1 MLLRLLLRL
10 NNLKLN
16 NLNPLHLNPLRSTSA
31 MVVAIAA
38 VIVGAIG
45 ARATSIDGWNY
56 DPASGQLKFEVADG
70 VKPRH
75 FLMAQPA
82 RIVVD
87 LQDTQVGNALA
98 ETSYASG
105 PVKKITVDQLQPG
118 LVRVTLFMA
127 ADAVFLKGQVAI
139 DRVGDGLR
147 SVSDVWSVRPLLAGM
162 STTGTAENPSG
173 VVVSGNEVVSGN
185 AIVPVIPSV
194 SPISGETNLPGRFNQ
209 SSEPAV
215 VPTVGELP
223 PGMTSVM
230 LSARVKPVATK
241 PVATKPAEIKP
252 AEIKPAE
259 IKAPAKPVSEVI
271 PIAVPQL
278 VLVNPVEIKPA
289 VNLPVVTKL
298 ETAGTIATRPSDLLQ
313 TTPAVLEVPAMAM
326 PPITVPSLEMGLP
339 KGEHLKVQ
347 GNSSSVVSA
356 MPIPDGIPAI
366 VPGVGSGVPTVSVPP
381 LGSLW
386 VTPAAVPSVIPSGL
400 PSAMPNVIPSV
411 MPAAMPNVLPA
422 MTPNVGVMPLPDRVP
437 SIVPTVPRV
446 SPMQSLSPLVSPVMQ
461 PQTQVVQTENYR
473 PSGSGVQAVERQ
485 AIANSPASVVPGL
498 IQFGQPLGETGGVTS
513 LPPEMPPVLTNGVN
527 LSVNNGLMLPIGT
540 VLKVRYTGISSVA
553 VKNGE
558 ARHEMLV
565 LQTTIRDRSGLVIAP
580 EGTTIYGRFEG
591 GAMNNRFV
599 ASAIAIQG
607 QRVALVA
614 ESGDLG
620 GSRNPKQGSLLQNS
634 GIGALAGII
643 IGGLTGGNVIGGAAA
658 GAAITYATTPKVT
671 AVQPGQVLEIR
682 LTQDW
687 VLPGGLA
694 MDDRSG
700 VADPISRGF

>member
-1 MLLRLLLRL
+1 MLLRLLLR
-10 NNLKLN
+10 LN

-38 VIVGAIG
+38 VIVGAVG

-98 ETSYASG
+98 ETAYASG

-139 DRVGDGLR
+139 DRVGDGQR

-162 STTGTAENPSG
+162 SPTGTAENPSG
-173 VVVSGNEVVSGN
+173 VVVSGNKVVAGN

-194 SPISGETNLPGRFNQ
+194 SPISGETNLPGRFNR

-223 PGMTSVM
+223 PGMASVV

-252 AEIKPAE
+252 AETKPAE
-259 IKAPAKPVSEVI
+259 IKAPAKPMSEVI

-278 VLVNPVEIKPA
+278 VLVKPVEIKSVEIKPA
-289 VNLPVVTKL
+289 VTKL

-313 TTPAVLEVPAMAM
+313 TTPAVLEVLAMAM
-326 PPITVPSLEMGLP
+326 PPIPVPSLEMGLP
-339 KGEHLKVQ
+339 NGERLKVQ
-347 GNSSSVVSA
+347 GNPSSVVSA

-366 VPGVGSGVPTVSVPP
+366 VLGVGSGVPTVSVPP

-411 MPAAMPNVLPA
+411 MPAAMPNVMPA
-422 MTPNVGVMPLPDRVP
+422 VTPNVGVMPLPDRVP

-446 SPMQSLSPLVSPVMQ
+446 SPMPILSPSVSPIMQ

-473 PSGSGVQAVERQ
+473 PSGSGVQPVERQ

-513 LPPEMPPVLTNGVN
+513 LPPEMPPRLTNGVN
-527 LSVNNGLMLPIGT
+527 PSVNNGLMLPIGT

-558 ARHEMLV
+558 ARQEMLV

-607 QRVALVA
+607 QMVALVA

-634 GIGALAGII
+634 GIGALVGII

-687 VLPGGLA
+687 VLPGGVA

-700 VADPISRGF
+700 AAGPISRGF

>member
-31 MVVAIAA
+31 VVVAIAA

-162 STTGTAENPSG
+162 SSTGTAENPSG
-173 VVVSGNEVVSGN
+173 VVVSGDKVIAGN

-223 PGMTSVM
+223 PGMASVV

-241 PVATKPAEIKP
+241 PAEIKT
-252 AEIKPAE
+252 
-259 IKAPAKPVSEVI
+259 PAKPVSEVI

-422 MTPNVGVMPLPDRVP
+422 VTPNVGVMPLPDRVP

-513 LPPEMPPVLTNGVN
+513 LPPEMPPRLTNGVN

-558 ARHEMLV
+558 ARQEMLV

-591 GAMNNRFV
+591 GVMNSRFV

-643 IGGLTGGNVIGGAAA
+643 IGGLTGGNMIGGAAA

-687 VLPGGLA
+687 VLPSGLA

>member
-10 NNLKLN
+10 NSLKLN
-16 NLNPLHLNPLRSTSA
+16 HLNPLRSMRA
-31 MVVAIAA
+31 IGVAIVLVTLSAT
-38 VIVGAIG
+38 G

-56 DPASGQLKFEVADG
+56 DPASGQLTFEIADG

-98 ETSYASG
+98 ETTYASG

-139 DRVGDGLR
+139 DRVGDGQR
-147 SVSDVWSVRPLLAGM
+147 SVSDVWSVRPLLVGM
-162 STTGTAENPSG
+162 SPVSPIASPVG
-173 VVVSGNEVVSGN
+173 VVVPGNTAVPGN
-185 AIVPVIPSV
+185 TIVPVIPPV
-194 SPISGETNLPGRFNQ
+194 SPMSGETSLSGRFNR

-215 VPTVGELP
+215 VPTLSELP
-223 PGMTSVM
+223 PGMASVM
-230 LSARVKPVATK
+230 LSARVKPVETK
-241 PVATKPAEIKP
+241 PVEIKP
-252 AEIKPAE
+252 VEIPPVG
-259 IKAPAKPVSEVI
+259 IQPIVMPVSEVI

-278 VLVNPVEIKPA
+278 VLTKPAEIKPTM
-289 VNLPVVTKL
+289 TKL
-298 ETAGTIATRPSDLLQ
+298 ETAGTIATKPSDLLQ
-313 TTPAVLEVPAMAM
+313 TTPATLAVPVMAM
-326 PPITVPSLEMGLP
+326 PPIQVPSFEMGLP
-339 KGEHLKVQ
+339 KNDRLKVQ
-347 GNSSSVVSA
+347 GASSRVVSA

-366 VPGVGSGVPTVSVPP
+366 VPTVGSGAPTVSVPP

-386 VTPAAVPSVIPSGL
+386 VTPAAMPSGIPSAIPNVVPSVL
-400 PSAMPNVIPSV
+400 PSALPAVMPN
-411 MPAAMPNVLPA
+411 A
-422 MTPNVGVMPLPDRVP
+422 GVMPLPDRVP
-437 SIVPTVPRV
+437 TIVPPAVVQRV
-446 SPMQSLSPLVSPVMQ
+446 SPPV
-461 PQTQVVQTENYR
+461 QTQVVPTENYR
-473 PSGSGVQAVERQ
+473 PSGSGVQPVERQ

-498 IQFGQPLGETGGVTS
+498 IQFGQPLGPSSGPMPGVTS
-513 LPPEMPPVLTNGVN
+513 LPPGMGNGV
-527 LSVNNGLMLPIGT
+527 SNGLMLPIGT

-553 VKNGE
+553 VRNGE
-558 ARHEMLV
+558 ARQEMLV
-565 LQTTIRDRSGLVIAP
+565 LQTTIRDRSGAVIAP

-607 QRVALVA
+607 QMVALVA

-671 AVQPGQVLEIR
+671 AVQPGQVLELR

-687 VLPGGLA
+687 VLPGGVA
-694 MDDRSG
+694 MDDRSSMG
-700 VADPISRGF
+700 PISRGF

>member
-1 MLLRLLLRL
+1 MLLRLLLQI
-10 NNLKLN
+10 N
-16 NLNPLHLNPLRSTSA
+16 NLNLLHLNPFRSMSA

-38 VIVGAIG
+38 VMVGAAG

-87 LQDTQVGNALA
+87 LQDTQVGNALG
-98 ETSYASG
+98 EMSYASG

-139 DRVGDGLR
+139 DRVGDGQR
-147 SVSDVWSVRPLLAGM
+147 AVSDMWSVRPLLVGM
-162 STTGTAENPSG
+162 NAVGNPTG
-173 VVVSGNEVVSGN
+173 VVVPEN
-185 AIVPVIPSV
+185 AIVPVTSVIPVV
-194 SPISGETNLPGRFNQ
+194 SPISGETSLPGRFNR

-223 PGMTSVM
+223 PGMASVV
-230 LSARVKPVATK
+230 LSSRTKPSETK
-241 PVATKPAEIKP
+241 PVEIKLPEIKP
-252 AEIKPAE
+252 AASQTNV
-259 IKAPAKPVSEVI
+259 KPVSEVI

-278 VLVNPVEIKPA
+278 VLTKPAEIKPA
-289 VNLPVVTKL
+289 VNLPVVTKV
-298 ETAGTIATRPSDLLQ
+298 ETAGMIATRPSDLLQ

-326 PPITVPSLEMGLP
+326 PPIRVPSLDMGLP
-339 KGEHLKVQ
+339 KSDRPRVQ
-347 GNSSSVVSA
+347 GNPSSVVSA
-356 MPIPDGIPAI
+356 MPTPDGIPAI
-366 VPGVGSGVPTVSVPP
+366 APGVGSGVPTVSVPP

-386 VTPAAVPSVIPSGL
+386 VTPAAVPGGIPSTMPNAI
-400 PSAMPNVIPSV
+400 PSA

-422 MTPNVGVMPLPDRVP
+422 VTPNVGVMPLPDRVP
-437 SIVPTVPRV
+437 TVVPTVPR
-446 SPMQSLSPLVSPVMQ
+446 LSPSVSPVIQ
-461 PQTQVVQTENYR
+461 PQTQVVQTQVVQTQVVQTENYR
-473 PSGSGVQAVERQ
+473 PSGSGVQPVERQ
-485 AIANSPASVVPGL
+485 AIANTPASVVPGL
-498 IQFGQPLGETGGVTS
+498 IQFGQPLGETAGPNSGVTS
-513 LPPEMPPVLTNGVN
+513 LPPGLAPGLVPGLNNGV
-527 LSVNNGLMLPIGT
+527 SPSINNGLMLPIGT
-540 VLKVRYTGISSVA
+540 VLKVRYTGISSLA

-558 ARHEMLV
+558 ARQEMLV

-607 QRVALVA
+607 QMVALVA

-620 GSRNPKQGSLLQNS
+620 GSRNPKQGSLFQNS

-687 VLPGGLA
+687 VLPGGVA
-694 MDDRSG
+694 MDDRSAG
-700 VADPISRGF
+700 PISLGF

>member
-1 MLLRLLLRL
+1 MLLRLLLR
-10 NNLKLN
+10 LN

-38 VIVGAIG
+38 VIVGAVG

-98 ETSYASG
+98 ETAYASG

-147 SVSDVWSVRPLLAGM
+147 SVSDVWSIRPLLAGM
-162 STTGTAENPSG
+162 SSTGTAENPSG
-173 VVVSGNEVVSGN
+173 VVVSGNKVVAGN

-194 SPISGETNLPGRFNQ
+194 SPISGETNLPGRFNR

-223 PGMTSVM
+223 PGMASVV
-230 LSARVKPVATK
+230 LSARV
-241 PVATKPAEIKP
+241 KP

-259 IKAPAKPVSEVI
+259 IKAPVKPVSEVI

-278 VLVNPVEIKPA
+278 VLVKPVEIKPVEIKPA
-289 VNLPVVTKL
+289 VNLPAVTKL
-298 ETAGTIATRPSDLLQ
+298 ETAGTKATRPLDLLQ

-339 KGEHLKVQ
+339 KGERQKVQ
-347 GNSSSVVSA
+347 GNPSSVVSA
-356 MPIPDGIPAI
+356 MPIPDRIPAI
-366 VPGVGSGVPTVSVPP
+366 APGVGSGVPTVSVPP

-422 MTPNVGVMPLPDRVP
+422 VTPNVGVMPLPDRVP

-446 SPMQSLSPLVSPVMQ
+446 SPMPSLSPSVSPIMQ

-473 PSGSGVQAVERQ
+473 PSGSGVQPVERQ

-513 LPPEMPPVLTNGVN
+513 LPPEMPPRLTNGVN
-527 LSVNNGLMLPIGT
+527 PSVNNGLMLPIGT

-558 ARHEMLV
+558 ARQEMLV

-607 QRVALVA
+607 QMVALVA

-634 GIGALAGII
+634 GIGALVGII

-687 VLPGGLA
+687 VLPGGVA

-700 VADPISRGF
+700 AAGPISRGF

>member
-31 MVVAIAA
+31 VVVAIAA

-162 STTGTAENPSG
+162 STTGTAENLSG
-173 VVVSGNEVVSGN
+173 VVVSGDKVIAGN

-194 SPISGETNLPGRFNQ
+194 SPISGETNLLGRFNQ

-223 PGMTSVM
+223 PGMASVM

-241 PVATKPAEIKP
+241 PVATKP

-289 VNLPVVTKL
+289 VNLPAVTKL

-339 KGEHLKVQ
+339 KGERQKVQ
-347 GNSSSVVSA
+347 GNPSSVVSA

-422 MTPNVGVMPLPDRVP
+422 VTPNVGVMPLPDRVP
-437 SIVPTVPRV
+437 YIVPAVPRV
-446 SPMQSLSPLVSPVMQ
+446 SPMPSLSLSVSPIMQ
-461 PQTQVVQTENYR
+461 PQTQVVQTQVVQAENYR

-513 LPPEMPPVLTNGVN
+513 LPPEMPPRLTNGVN

-558 ARHEMLV
+558 ARQEMLV

-580 EGTTIYGRFEG
+580 EGTTVYGRFEG
-591 GAMNNRFV
+591 GVMNNRFV

-607 QRVALVA
+607 QRVTLVA

-687 VLPGGLA
+687 VLPSGLA

>member
-10 NNLKLN
+10 NILKLN
-16 NLNPLHLNPLRSTSA
+16 HLNPLRSMRA
-31 MVVAIAA
+31 IGVAIVLVMMSAA
-38 VIVGAIG
+38 G

-56 DPASGQLKFEVADG
+56 DPASGHLTFEIADG

-98 ETSYASG
+98 ETAYASG

-139 DRVGDGLR
+139 DRVGDGQR
-147 SVSDVWSVRPLLAGM
+147 SVSDVWSVRPLLVGM
-162 STTGTAENPSG
+162 SAVSPIASPAG
-173 VVVSGNEVVSGN
+173 VVVPGSP
-185 AIVPVIPSV
+185 IVPVIPPV
-194 SPISGETNLPGRFNQ
+194 SPISGETSLPGRFNR

-215 VPTVGELP
+215 VPTLSELP
-223 PGMTSVM
+223 PGMASVM
-230 LSARVKPVATK
+230 LSARAKPVGIQPVGIQPVEIQPVEVKPV
-241 PVATKPAEIKP
+241 VN
-252 AEIKPAE
+252 
-259 IKAPAKPVSEVI
+259 PVSEVI

-278 VLVNPVEIKPA
+278 VLTKPVEVKPVEIQPA
-289 VNLPVVTKL
+289 MPKL

-313 TTPAVLEVPAMAM
+313 TTPASLPVPVMAM
-326 PPITVPSLEMGLP
+326 PPIQAPSFEMALP
-339 KGEHLKVQ
+339 KNDRPKVQ
-347 GNSSSVVSA
+347 GASSSVVSA

-366 VPGVGSGVPTVSVPP
+366 VPSIGSGAPTVSVPP

-386 VTPAAVPSVIPSGL
+386 VTPAAVPSAIPGGIPGGIPNVV
-400 PSAMPNVIPSV
+400 PSALPAVMPNALPAV
-411 MPAAMPNVLPA
+411 MPNA
-422 MTPNVGVMPLPDRVP
+422 GVMPLPDRVP
-437 SIVPTVPRV
+437 TIVPPTVVPRV
-446 SPMQSLSPLVSPVMQ
+446 SPPV
-461 PQTQVVQTENYR
+461 QTQVVSTENYR
-473 PSGSGVQAVERQ
+473 PSGSGVQPVERQ

-498 IQFGQPLGETGGVTS
+498 IQFGQPLGPSSGPMPGVTS
-513 LPPEMPPVLTNGVN
+513 MPPGMGNG
-527 LSVNNGLMLPIGT
+527 VNNGLMLPIGT

-558 ARHEMLV
+558 ARQEMLV
-565 LQTTIRDRSGLVIAP
+565 LQTTIRDRSGAVVAP

-607 QRVALVA
+607 QMVALVA

-671 AVQPGQVLEIR
+671 AVQPGQVLELR

-687 VLPGGLA
+687 VLPGGVA
-694 MDDRSG
+694 MDDRLGAMGS
-700 VADPISRGF
+700 ISRGF

>member
-31 MVVAIAA
+31 VVVAIAA

-162 STTGTAENPSG
+162 SSTGTAENPSG
-173 VVVSGNEVVSGN
+173 VVVSGNEVVS
-185 AIVPVIPSV
+185 VIPSV
-194 SPISGETNLPGRFNQ
+194 SPISGETSLPGRFNQ

-223 PGMTSVM
+223 PGMASVM
-230 LSARVKPVATK
+230 LSARVKPVET
-241 PVATKPAEIKP
+241 KP

-289 VNLPVVTKL
+289 VNLPAVTKL

-339 KGEHLKVQ
+339 KGERQKVQ
-347 GNSSSVVSA
+347 GNPSSVVSA

-422 MTPNVGVMPLPDRVP
+422 VTPNVGVMPLPDRVP
-437 SIVPTVPRV
+437 YIVPTVPRV
-446 SPMQSLSPLVSPVMQ
+446 SPMPSLSPSVSPIMQ
-461 PQTQVVQTENYR
+461 PQTQVVQTQVVQTENYR

-513 LPPEMPPVLTNGVN
+513 LPPEMPPRLTNGVN

-558 ARHEMLV
+558 ARQEMLV

-591 GAMNNRFV
+591 GVMNSRFV

-607 QRVALVA
+607 QRVTLVA

-643 IGGLTGGNVIGGAAA
+643 IGGLTGGNMIGGAAA

-687 VLPGGLA
+687 VLPGGVA

>member
-10 NNLKLN
+10 NNFKLN
-16 NLNPLHLNPLRSTSA
+16 NLNPLRLTSA
-31 MVVAIAA
+31 IVVAIAA
-38 VIVGAIG
+38 VMVDAAG

-56 DPASGQLKFEVADG
+56 DPASGQLNFEVADG

-98 ETSYASG
+98 ETAYASG

-139 DRVGDGLR
+139 DRVGDGQR

-162 STTGTAENPSG
+162 SAVESPAGAVLP
-173 VVVSGNEVVSGN
+173 GNRAVPGN
-185 AIVPVIPSV
+185 AIVPVASVIPAV
-194 SPISGETNLPGRFNQ
+194 SPISGETNLPGRFNR

-215 VPTVGELP
+215 VPTVSELP
-223 PGMTSVM
+223 PGMASVV
-230 LSARVKPVATK
+230 LSARVKPVE
-241 PVATKPAEIKP
+241 VKPAEIKTP
-252 AEIKPAE
+252 V
-259 IKAPAKPVSEVI
+259 KPVSEVI

-278 VLVNPVEIKPA
+278 VLVKPA
-289 VNLPVVTKL
+289 ETKPAVTKL
-298 ETAGTIATRPSDLLQ
+298 ETAGSIATRPSDLLQ

-326 PPITVPSLEMGLP
+326 PPIRVPSLEMGLP
-339 KGEHLKVQ
+339 KGEPPNVQ
-347 GNSSSVVSA
+347 GNPSSVVSA

-366 VPGVGSGVPTVSVPP
+366 APGVGSGVPTVSVPP

-386 VTPAAVPSVIPSGL
+386 VTPAAVP
-400 PSAMPNVIPSV
+400 NVIPGT
-411 MPAAMPNVLPA
+411 MPNALPNALPA
-422 MTPNVGVMPLPDRVP
+422 VTPNVGVMPLPDRVP
-437 SIVPTVPRV
+437 TIVPTVR
-446 SPMQSLSPLVSPVMQ
+446 SLSPVLSLSPSVSPVMQ
-461 PQTQVVQTENYR
+461 PQTQAGQNQAVQMENYR
-473 PSGSGVQAVERQ
+473 PSGSGVQPVERQ

-513 LPPEMPPVLTNGVN
+513 LPPGMAPGLVPGLGNGVTP
-527 LSVNNGLMLPIGT
+527 SVNNGLMLPIGT
-540 VLKVRYTGISSVA
+540 VLKVRYTGISSLA

-558 ARHEMLV
+558 ARQEMLV

-607 QRVALVA
+607 QMVALVA

-687 VLPGGLA
+687 VLPGGVA
-694 MDDRSG
+694 MDDRSAG
-700 VADPISRGF
+700 PISRGF

>member
-16 NLNPLHLNPLRSTSA
+16 NLKLNSLNLLHLDTLRSTSA

-38 VIVGAIG
+38 VMVGAVE

-98 ETSYASG
+98 ETAYVSG

-139 DRVGDGLR
+139 DRVGDGQR
-147 SVSDVWSVRPLLAGM
+147 AVSDMWSVRPLLVGM
-162 STTGTAENPSG
+162 SMPATGSVENPSG
-173 VVVSGNEVVSGN
+173 AVVPGN
-185 AIVPVIPSV
+185 AIVPRTPVIPAV
-194 SPISGETNLPGRFNQ
+194 SPISGETNLPGRFNR

-215 VPTVGELP
+215 VPTMSELP
-223 PGMTSVM
+223 PGMASVL
-230 LSARVKPVATK
+230 LSSRV
-241 PVATKPAEIKP
+241 
-252 AEIKPAE
+252 
-259 IKAPAKPVSEVI
+259 KPVSEVI

-278 VLVNPVEIKPA
+278 VLTKPTVIEPIEIKPM
-289 VNLPVVTKL
+289 VTKV
-298 ETAGTIATRPSDLLQ
+298 ETAGTIATRP
-313 TTPAVLEVPAMAM
+313 
-326 PPITVPSLEMGLP
+326 
-339 KGEHLKVQ
+339 
-347 GNSSSVVSA
+347 SSVVSA

-366 VPGVGSGVPTVSVPP
+366 VPVVGSGVPTVSVPP

-386 VTPAAVPSVIPSGL
+386 VTPAAVPSVMPA
-400 PSAMPNVIPSV
+400 AMPAAMPSVIPSV
-411 MPAAMPNVLPA
+411 MPAVMPNVGA
-422 MTPNVGVMPLPDRVP
+422 MPLPDRVP

-446 SPMQSLSPLVSPVMQ
+446 SPMPSLSPLVSPVMQ
-461 PQTQVVQTENYR
+461 PQTQVVQTQVVPKENDR
-473 PSGSGVQAVERQ
+473 PSGPGVQPVERQ
-485 AIANSPASVVPGL
+485 AIANTPASVVPGL
-498 IQFGQPLGETGGVTS
+498 IQFGQPLGETAGLTGAIPGGVTS
-513 LPPEMPPVLTNGVN
+513 LPPGLTPGSGNGVTP
-527 LSVNNGLMLPIGT
+527 SVNNGLMLPIGT
-540 VLKVRYTGISSVA
+540 VLKARYTGISAVA
-553 VKNGE
+553 VKNGY
-558 ARHEMLV
+558 ARQEMLV

-607 QRVALVA
+607 QMVALVA

-634 GIGALAGII
+634 GIGALAGIV

-687 VLPGGLA
+687 VLPGGVA
-694 MDDRSG
+694 MDDRSAG
-700 VADPISRGF
+700 PISRVF

>member
-16 NLNPLHLNPLRSTSA
+16 NLNPLHSNALRLRMSYSTSA
-31 MVVAIAA
+31 LVMAIATVILSA
-38 VIVGAIG
+38 VG

-56 DPASGQLKFEVADG
+56 DPASGQLNFELADG

-98 ETSYASG
+98 ETAYASG

-118 LVRVTLFMA
+118 LVRVTMFMA

-139 DRVGDGLR
+139 DRVGDGQR
-147 SVSDVWSVRPLLAGM
+147 AVSDRWSVRPLLVGM
-162 STTGTAENPSG
+162 SAVGTTEAPVGAVSPGNG
-173 VVVSGNEVVSGN
+173 VVSEN
-185 AIVPVIPSV
+185 AIVPVASVIPAV
-194 SPISGETNLPGRFNQ
+194 SPISGETNLPGRFNR

-223 PGMTSVM
+223 PGMASVV
-230 LSARVKPVATK
+230 LSARVKPSETQ
-241 PVATKPAEIKP
+241 PAAIKST
-252 AEIKPAE
+252 AIKTL
-259 IKAPAKPVSEVI
+259 AKPVSEVI

-278 VLVNPVEIKPA
+278 VTVKPVEVKPA
-289 VNLPVVTKL
+289 VPKVEMAK
-298 ETAGTIATRPSDLLQ
+298 AISTRPSDLLQ
-313 TTPAVLEVPAMAM
+313 TTPAVLEVPPMAM
-326 PPITVPSLEMGLP
+326 PPIRVPSLEMGLP
-339 KGEHLKVQ
+339 KSEPLKVQ
-347 GNSSSVVSA
+347 GNLSSVVSA

-366 VPGVGSGVPTVSVPP
+366 VPGVGSGAPTVSVPP

-386 VTPAAVPSVIPSGL
+386 VTPASVPSVLPVM

-411 MPAAMPNVLPA
+411 LPA
-422 MTPNVGVMPLPDRVP
+422 VTPNLGVMPLPDRVP
-437 SIVPTVPRV
+437 TIVPTVP
-446 SPMQSLSPLVSPVMQ
+446 SLSPSVSPVMQ
-461 PQTQVVQTENYR
+461 PQAQVVQTQVIQTENYR
-473 PSGSGVQAVERQ
+473 PSGSGVQPVERQ

-498 IQFGQPLGETGGVTS
+498 IQFGQPLGATGSVTS
-513 LPPEMPPVLTNGVN
+513 LPPEMAPGLGNGVT
-527 LSVNNGLMLPIGT
+527 SGVSNGLMLPIGT
-540 VLKVRYTGISSVA
+540 VLKVRYTGISSLA

-558 ARHEMLV
+558 ARQEMLV

-687 VLPGGLA
+687 VLPGGVA
-694 MDDRSG
+694 MREFAS
-700 VADPISRGF
+700 PISRGF

>member
-16 NLNPLHLNPLRSTSA
+16 NFHPLRLTSSI
-31 MVVAIAA
+31 VVAIAT
-38 VIVGAIG
+38 VMVGAAG

-98 ETSYASG
+98 EMSYPSG

-139 DRVGDGLR
+139 DRVGDGQR
-147 SVSDVWSVRPLLAGM
+147 AVSDIWSVRPLLAGM
-162 STTGTAENPSG
+162 NAVGPAETPVG
-173 VVVSGNEVVSGN
+173 VVVPGN
-185 AIVPVIPSV
+185 AIVPVIPAM
-194 SPISGETNLPGRFNQ
+194 SPISGETNLPGRFNR

-215 VPTVGELP
+215 VPTMGELP
-223 PGMTSVM
+223 PGMASVL
-230 LSARVKPVATK
+230 LSSR
-241 PVATKPAEIKP
+241 TKPAEIRP
-252 AEIKPAE
+252 VEI
-259 IKAPAKPVSEVI
+259 ITSAKPVSEVI
-271 PIAVPQL
+271 SIAVPQL
-278 VLVNPVEIKPA
+278 VLVKPDEIKPA
-289 VNLPVVTKL
+289 VTKV
-298 ETAGTIATRPSDLLQ
+298 ETVGTIATRPSDLLP
-313 TTPAVLEVPAMAM
+313 TTPAVLELPAMAM
-326 PPITVPSLEMGLP
+326 PPIRVPSLEMGLP
-339 KGEHLKVQ
+339 KSDRRKVQ
-347 GNSSSVVSA
+347 GNPSSVVSA

-366 VPGVGSGVPTVSVPP
+366 VPGIGSGVPTVSVPP

-386 VTPAAVPSVIPSGL
+386 VTPAAVPSAIPNG
-400 PSAMPNVIPSV
+400 IPSV
-411 MPAAMPNVLPA
+411 LPAAMPNVLPA
-422 MTPNVGVMPLPDRVP
+422 VTPNVGVMPLPDRVP
-437 SIVPTVPRV
+437 TIVPTVPRV
-446 SPMQSLSPLVSPVMQ
+446 SPSVSPVMQ
-461 PQTQVVQTENYR
+461 PQTQVVQTQIVQTENYR
-473 PSGSGVQAVERQ
+473 PSGSGVQPVERQ

-498 IQFGQPLGETGGVTS
+498 IQFGQPLDEISGGSGGVRS
-513 LPPEMPPVLTNGVN
+513 LPPGLAPGFGNGVTPSVN
-527 LSVNNGLMLPIGT
+527 TPSVNNGLMLPIGT
-540 VLKVRYTGISSVA
+540 VLKARYTGISAVA

-558 ARHEMLV
+558 ARQEMLV

-607 QRVALVA
+607 QMVALVA

-620 GSRNPKQGSLLQNS
+620 GSRNPRQGSLLQNS
-634 GIGALAGII
+634 GIGALAGIV
-643 IGGLTGGNVIGGAAA
+643 IGGLTGGNAIGGAAA
-658 GAAITYATTPKVT
+658 AAAITYATTPKVT

-687 VLPGGLA
+687 VLPGGVA
-694 MDDRSG
+694 MEDRSAG
-700 VADPISRGF
+700 PISRGF

>member
-1 MLLRLLLRL
+1 M
-10 NNLKLN
+10 N
-16 NLNPLHLNPLRSTSA
+16 S
-31 MVVAIAA
+31 
-38 VIVGAIG
+38 
-45 ARATSIDGWNY
+45 
-56 DPASGQLKFEVADG
+56 
-70 VKPRH
+70 
-75 FLMAQPA
+75 
-82 RIVVD
+82 
-87 LQDTQVGNALA
+87 
-98 ETSYASG
+98 
-105 PVKKITVDQLQPG
+105 
-118 LVRVTLFMA
+118 
-127 ADAVFLKGQVAI
+127 
-139 DRVGDGLR
+139 
-147 SVSDVWSVRPLLAGM
+147 
-162 STTGTAENPSG
+162 TGTAENPSG
-173 VVVSGNEVVSGN
+173 VVVSGNKVIAGN

-194 SPISGETNLPGRFNQ
+194 SPISGETNLPGRFNR

-215 VPTVGELP
+215 VPTVGEFP
-223 PGMTSVM
+223 PGMASVL
-230 LSARVKPVATK
+230 LSARVKPVEMKTT
-241 PVATKPAEIKP
+241 V
-252 AEIKPAE
+252 
-259 IKAPAKPVSEVI
+259 KPVSEVT

-278 VLVNPVEIKPA
+278 VLAKPVEIKSVEIKPA
-289 VNLPVVTKL
+289 VNLPAVTKL
-298 ETAGTIATRPSDLLQ
+298 QTAGTIATRPSDLLQ

-326 PPITVPSLEMGLP
+326 PPIPVPSLEMGLP
-339 KGEHLKVQ
+339 KGERQKVQ
-347 GNSSSVVSA
+347 VNSSSIVSA

-422 MTPNVGVMPLPDRVP
+422 VTPNVGVMPLPDRVP

-446 SPMQSLSPLVSPVMQ
+446 SPMPSLSPLVSPVMQ
-461 PQTQVVQTENYR
+461 PQTQVVQTQVVQTQVVQTENYR
-473 PSGSGVQAVERQ
+473 PSGSGVQPVERQ

-498 IQFGQPLGETGGVTS
+498 IQFGQPLGETGGVRS
-513 LPPEMPPVLTNGVN
+513 LPPEMPPRLTNGVN
-527 LSVNNGLMLPIGT
+527 PSINNGLMLPIGT

-558 ARHEMLV
+558 ARQEMLV
-565 LQTTIRDRSGLVIAP
+565 LQTTIRDRSGIVIAP

-607 QRVALVA
+607 QMVALVA

-634 GIGALAGII
+634 GIGALVGII

-687 VLPGGLA
+687 VLPGGVA

-700 VADPISRGF
+700 AVGPISRGF

>member
-10 NNLKLN
+10 NNLNHLKLK
-16 NLNPLHLNPLRSTSA
+16 HLNSLRSMSA
-31 MVVAIAA
+31 IGVAIVAVMVSAA
-38 VIVGAIG
+38 G

-56 DPASGQLKFEVADG
+56 DPASGQLKFEIADG

-98 ETSYASG
+98 ETAYTSG

-139 DRVGDGLR
+139 DRVGEGQR
-147 SVSDVWSVRPLLAGM
+147 SVSDVWSVRPLLVGM
-162 STTGTAENPSG
+162 SAPATGVIP
-173 VVVSGNEVVSGN
+173 GN
-185 AIVPVIPSV
+185 AGVPVIPAAPGIPVIPPV
-194 SPISGETNLPGRFNQ
+194 SPISGETSLPGRFNR

-215 VPTVGELP
+215 VPSVSELP
-223 PGMTSVM
+223 PGMSSVL
-230 LSARVKPVATK
+230 LSSRGKPVE
-241 PVATKPAEIKP
+241 TKPAEIKPVEIKP
-252 AEIKPAE
+252 AEIKPIE
-259 IKAPAKPVSEVI
+259 IKTAMKPVSEVI

-278 VLVNPVEIKPA
+278 VLVKPVETKPVVNVPA
-289 VNLPVVTKL
+289 VPKL
-298 ETAGTIATRPSDLLQ
+298 GTAGTIATRPSDLFQ
-313 TTPAVLEVPAMAM
+313 TTPAVLDVPVVAM
-326 PPITVPSLEMGLP
+326 PPIRVPSLEMGLP
-339 KGEHLKVQ
+339 KSDRPQVQ
-347 GNSSSVVSA
+347 GNPSSIVSA

-366 VPGVGSGVPTVSVPP
+366 APGVGSGSPTVSVPP

-386 VTPAAVPSVIPSGL
+386 VTPAAVPSVVPSAL
-400 PSAMPNVIPSV
+400 PSALPNVIPSV
-411 MPAAMPNVLPA
+411 MPNALPA
-422 MTPNVGVMPLPDRVP
+422 MTPNMGAMPLPDRVP
-437 SIVPTVPRV
+437 SIVPN
-446 SPMQSLSPLVSPVMQ
+446 VMQ
-461 PQTQVVQTENYR
+461 PQPQIVPSQTVQTQTVQSQVVPTENYR
-473 PSGSGVQAVERQ
+473 PSGSGVQPVERQ

-498 IQFGQPLGETGGVTS
+498 IQFGQPLGQSGQSTGVTS
-513 LPPEMPPVLTNGVN
+513 LPPMLAPGLTSGVN
-527 LSVNNGLMLPIGT
+527 PSVNNGLMLPIGT

-558 ARHEMLV
+558 ARQEMLV
-565 LQTTIRDRSGLVIAP
+565 LQTTIRDRSGLVVAP

-607 QRVALVA
+607 QMVALVA

-671 AVQPGQVLEIR
+671 AVQPGQVLELR

-687 VLPGGLA
+687 VLPGGVA

-700 VADPISRGF
+700 VAGVISRGF

>member
-1 MLLRLLLRL
+1 MLLRLLLQL

-16 NLNPLHLNPLRSTSA
+16 HLNPLRLTSA
-31 MVVAIAA
+31 IVVAIAA
-38 VIVGAIG
+38 VMVGA
-45 ARATSIDGWNY
+45 AEVRATSIDGWNY
-56 DPASGQLKFEVADG
+56 DPASGQLKFEIADG

-98 ETSYASG
+98 ETAYASG

-139 DRVGDGLR
+139 DRVGDGQR
-147 SVSDVWSVRPLLAGM
+147 AVSDMWSVRPLLAGM
-162 STTGTAENPSG
+162 GVAGVAGMGVTKNPAD
-173 VVVSGNEVVSGN
+173 
-185 AIVPVIPSV
+185 AIVPVTSEIPAV
-194 SPISGETNLPGRFNQ
+194 SPISGETNLPGRFNR
-209 SSEPAV
+209 SFEPAV

-223 PGMTSVM
+223 PGMASVV
-230 LSARVKPVATK
+230 LGSGTK
-241 PVATKPAEIKP
+241 PTEIRPAEIRPVEIKP
-252 AEIKPAE
+252 AEINTPAR
-259 IKAPAKPVSEVI
+259 PVSEVI

-278 VLVNPVEIKPA
+278 VLTKPVEIKPVEIKPA
-289 VNLPVVTKL
+289 VTELQ
-298 ETAGTIATRPSDLLQ
+298 TAGTIATRPSDLLQ
-313 TTPAVLEVPAMAM
+313 TTPAVLDGPAMAM
-326 PPITVPSLEMGLP
+326 PPIPVPSLEMGLP
-339 KGEHLKVQ
+339 KSERPKVK
-347 GNSSSVVSA
+347 GNPSSVVSA

-366 VPGVGSGVPTVSVPP
+366 VPSVGSGAPTVSVPP
-381 LGSLW
+381 LGSLG
-386 VTPAAVPSVIPSGL
+386 VTPAAVPSVIPGAIPGVL
-400 PSAMPNVIPSV
+400 PNVVPNAMPSA
-411 MPAAMPNVLPA
+411 LPA
-422 MTPNVGVMPLPDRVP
+422 VTPNVGVMPLPDRVP
-437 SIVPTVPRV
+437 SIIPTQATQAV
-446 SPMQSLSPLVSPVMQ
+446 S
-461 PQTQVVQTENYR
+461 TENYR
-473 PSGSGVQAVERQ
+473 PSGSGMQPVERQ
-485 AIANSPASVVPGL
+485 AIANTPASVVPGL
-498 IQFGQPLGETGGVTS
+498 IQFGQPLGETSGGGGGVRSLPPGMAPGLGNGVTS
-513 LPPEMPPVLTNGVN
+513 GVTP
-527 LSVNNGLMLPIGT
+527 SVNNGLMLPIGT
-540 VLKVRYTGISSVA
+540 VLKARYTGISAVA

-558 ARHEMLV
+558 ARQEMLV

-607 QRVALVA
+607 QMVALVA

-634 GIGALAGII
+634 GIGALAGIV

-658 GAAITYATTPKVT
+658 GAAITYATTPKVA

-687 VLPGGLA
+687 VLPGGVA
-694 MDDRSG
+694 MDDRSAG
-700 VADPISRGF
+700 PISRGF